1 MIRYIV
7 KRILLMIPVIIG
19 VTWLIFTIMYFT
31 PGDPAQII
39 LGSEVSTEVLEA
51 KREELGLNK
60 SYVER
65 FAEYAKD
72 VYFHL
77 DFGESYMNG
86 KPVIEDILQR
96 FPYTLRVASASVC
109 LALLIGIPLGVIAA
123 VNQYSWKDNA
133 SMLLALVGISMPGF
147 WVGQMLSLLF
157 ALKLGILP
165 ASGVEGAASYVLP
178 CLAIGLTGC
187 ASIARQTRSAMLEV
201 IRQDYIVTAR
211 AKGIAGSKVVFVHG
225 LRNALIPVATQA
237 GTSFGTQLGGAIV
250 AESVF
255 SIPGIGTY
263 MMNAISS
270 RDYPAI
276 QGAVIFVAV
285 VFSLVMLLV
294 DLVYAFI
301 DPRIKAQYAGKKRKR
316 S

>member
-60 SYVER
+60 SYIER
-65 FAEYAKD
+65 FVEYAKD
-72 VYFHL
+72 VYFHF

-96 FPYTLRVASASVC
+96 FPYTLRVASISVC

-133 SMLLALVGISMPGF
+133 SMLVALVGISMPGF

-157 ALKLGILP
+157 ALKLGLLP
-165 ASGVEGAASYVLP
+165 ASGVDGPASYILP

-211 AKGIAGSKVVFVHG
+211 AKGIINSKVIFVHG

-237 GTSFGTQLGGAIV
+237 GTSFGMQLGGAIV

-263 MMNAISS
+263 MMNSISS

-276 QGAVIFVAV
+276 QGSVIFVAV

-301 DPRIKAQYAGKKRKR
+301 DPRIKAQYAGKKRKK
-316 S
+316 

>member
-60 SYVER
+60 SYIER
-65 FAEYAKD
+65 FVEYAKD
-72 VYFHL
+72 VYFHF

-86 KPVIEDILQR
+86 KPVIEDIFQR
-96 FPYTLRVASASVC
+96 FPYTLRVASISVC

-133 SMLLALVGISMPGF
+133 SMLVALVGISMPGF

-157 ALKLGILP
+157 ALKLGLLP
-165 ASGVEGAASYVLP
+165 ASGVDGPASYILP

-211 AKGIAGSKVVFVHG
+211 AKGIINSKVIFVHG

-237 GTSFGTQLGGAIV
+237 GTSFGMQLGGFQ
-250 AESVF
+250 E
-255 SIPGIGTY
+255 
-263 MMNAISS
+263 
-270 RDYPAI
+270 
-276 QGAVIFVAV
+276 
-285 VFSLVMLLV
+285 LV
-294 DLVYAFI
+294 
-301 DPRIKAQYAGKKRKR
+301 RI
-316 S
+316 

>member
-60 SYVER
+60 SYIER
-65 FAEYAKD
+65 FVEYAKD
-72 VYFHL
+72 VYFHF

-86 KPVIEDILQR
+86 KPVIEDI
-96 FPYTLRVASASVC
+96 FPYTLRVASISVC

-133 SMLLALVGISMPGF
+133 SMLVALVGISMPGF

-157 ALKLGILP
+157 ALKLGLLP
-165 ASGVEGAASYVLP
+165 ASGVDGPASYILP

-211 AKGIAGSKVVFVHG
+211 AKGIINSKVIFVHG

-237 GTSFGTQLGGAIV
+237 GTSFGMQLGGAIV

-263 MMNAISS
+263 MMNSISS

-276 QGAVIFVAV
+276 QGSVIFVAV

-301 DPRIKAQYAGKKRKR
+301 DPRIKAQYAGKKRKK
-316 S
+316 

>member
-65 FAEYAKD
+65 FVEYAKD

-96 FPYTLRVASASVC
+96 FPYTLRVASISVC

-133 SMLLALVGISMPGF
+133 SMLVALVGISMPGF

-157 ALKLGILP
+157 ALKLGLLP
-165 ASGVEGAASYVLP
+165 ASGVDGAASYILP

-211 AKGIAGSKVVFVHG
+211 AKGIANQKVIFVHG

-263 MMNAISS
+263 MMNSISS

-276 QGAVIFVAV
+276 QGSVIFVAV

-301 DPRIKAQYAGKKRKR
+301 DPRIKAQYAGKKRRK
-316 S
+316 

>member
-60 SYVER
+60 SYIER
-65 FAEYAKD
+65 FVEYAKD
-72 VYFHL
+72 VYFHF

-96 FPYTLRVASASVC
+96 FPYTLRVASISVC

-133 SMLLALVGISMPGF
+133 SMLVALVGISMPGF

-157 ALKLGILP
+157 ALKLGLLP
-165 ASGVEGAASYVLP
+165 ASGVDGPASYILP

-187 ASIARQTRSAMLEV
+187 ASIARQTSSAMLEV

-211 AKGIAGSKVVFVHG
+211 AKGIINSKVIFVHG

-237 GTSFGTQLGGAIV
+237 GTSFGMQLGGAIV

-263 MMNAISS
+263 MMNSISS

-276 QGAVIFVAV
+276 QGSVIFVAV

-301 DPRIKAQYAGKKRKR
+301 DPRIKAKYAGKKRKK
-316 S
+316 

>member
-60 SYVER
+60 SYIER
-65 FAEYAKD
+65 FVEYAKD
-72 VYFHL
+72 VYFHF

-96 FPYTLRVASASVC
+96 FPYTLRVASISVC

-133 SMLLALVGISMPGF
+133 SMLVALVGISMPGF

-157 ALKLGILP
+157 ALKLGLLP
-165 ASGVEGAASYVLP
+165 ASGVDGPASYILP

-211 AKGIAGSKVVFVHG
+211 AKGIINSKVIFVHG

-237 GTSFGTQLGGAIV
+237 GTSFGIQLGGAIV

-263 MMNAISS
+263 MMNSISS

-276 QGAVIFVAV
+276 QGSVIFVAV

-301 DPRIKAQYAGKKRKR
+301 DPRIKAQYAGKKRKK
-316 S
+316 